1 MKVLVTGGAGF
12 IGSNV
17 VDGLIA
23 ADHQVVVVDNLYT
36 GKRSNVNPQALFH
49 ETDIRSEEAG
59 RLVERERPD
68 VLIHHA
74 AQISVPDSVR
84 NPLFDVDVNVR
95 GFLNLLEA
103 CVKTTVGKVIFI
115 SSGGA
120 IYGEATEYPTSEKY
134 LPDPLS
140 PYAVTK
146 YSSEHYLK
154 YYKHQYGLEFTT
166 LRYANVYGPR
176 QVPHGEAGVVAIF
189 MDNLVKNER
198 STVNHFP
205 DDDKGMIRDYCYVGD
220 VVQANLA
227 ALEKGSG
234 DFFNIGTGTGTRTL
248 ELYNTIFNAYKKI
261 RPRVPDRLSSV
272 VRQAARPGDLKRS
285 CLVVEKARRI
295 LEWGPGTDLEEGIE
309 KTLTWRLSRDP
320 V

>member
-1 MKVLVTGGAGF
+1 MKILVTGGAGF

-23 ADHQVVVVDNLYT
+23 AGHHVVVFDNLFT
-36 GKRSNVNPQALFH
+36 GKRSNVHPQAVFY

-59 RLVERERPD
+59 RLIEKEKPA

-84 NPLFDVDVNVR
+84 NPLFDADVNIK
-95 GFLNLLEA
+95 GLLNLLEA
-103 CVKTTVGKVIFI
+103 CVKTEVGKVIFI

-120 IYGEATEYPTSEKY
+120 IYGEAREYPTSEKT

-146 YSSEHYLK
+146 YCSEHYLN
-154 YYKHQYGLEFTT
+154 YYRHQYHLRFTT

-189 MDNLVKNER
+189 MDNLLKNEI

-205 DDDKGMIRDYCYVGD
+205 DDERGMIRDYCYVGD
-220 VVQANLA
+220 VVKANLA
-227 ALEKGSG
+227 ALEKGDG
-234 DFFNIGTGTGTRTL
+234 DFFNIGTGKGARTQD
-248 ELYNTIFNAYKKI
+248 LYDAIFRAFKEM
-261 RPRVPDRLSSV
+261 RPQTDDRLFDV
-272 VRQAARPGDLKRS
+272 AKQVARPGDLKRS
-285 CLVVEKARRI
+285 CLVVEKAFQY
-295 LEWGPGTDLEEGIE
+295 LHWAPETTLEEGIR
-309 KTLTWRLSRDP
+309 KTLKWRLS
-320 V
+320 VL

>member
-1 MKVLVTGGAGF
+1 MKILVTGGAGF

-23 ADHQVVVVDNLYT
+23 AGHQVVVVDNLYT
-36 GKRSNVNPQALFH
+36 GKRSNVNPQALFC

-59 RLVERERPD
+59 RVIEREKPE

-84 NPLFDVDVNVR
+84 NPLFDADVNIR

-103 CVKTTVGKVIFI
+103 CVKATVGKVIFI

-120 IYGEATEYPTSEKY
+120 IYGEAAEYPTSEKY
-134 LPDPLS
+134 PPDPLS

-146 YSSEHYLK
+146 YSSEHYLN

-189 MDNLVKNER
+189 MDNLLKNEV

-205 DDDKGMIRDYCYVGD
+205 DDEKGMIRDYCYVGD
-220 VVQANLA
+220 VVKANLA
-227 ALEKGSG
+227 ALAKGDG
-234 DFFNIGTGTGTRTL
+234 DFFNIGTGTGTRT
-248 ELYNTIFNAYKKI
+248 EDLYNAIFNIFKEV
-261 RPRVPDRLSSV
+261 RPQVPDSLSTV
-272 VRQAARPGDLKRS
+272 AKQVARPGDLKRS
-285 CLVVEKARRI
+285 LLVVEKARRI
-295 LEWGPGTDLEEGIE
+295 LGWAPETDLVEGIR
-309 KTLTWRLSRDP
+309 KTLEWRLSLE
-320 V
+320 